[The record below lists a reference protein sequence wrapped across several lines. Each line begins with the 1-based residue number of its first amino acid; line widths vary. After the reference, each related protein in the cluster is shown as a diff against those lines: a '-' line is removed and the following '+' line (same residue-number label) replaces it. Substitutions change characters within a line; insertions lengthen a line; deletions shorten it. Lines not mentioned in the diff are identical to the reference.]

1 MRTLEDYF
9 AFDLF
14 PIWTERDGYIEVEL
28 IAPPREEFYTDPHL
42 GQGLK
47 WWGEGATV
55 QTIPS
60 LVRSVHGVGLAMND
74 AWTVASWSEWFA
86 SLSPQERHRPI
97 TVLHADDHQDL
108 MSPRLFKGG
117 TGLIDAITMQGVR
130 LDQPES
136 VRRAIKSGAIGMGS
150 FFALLVHDAPE
161 VHVRHLFAEPPDL
174 DEQPLAIRF
183 AADTLLDPDAHRLEI
198 GLPAG
203 SGQSTYS
210 RHHDPMTWAAA
221 PEGHHVLLHI
231 DMDYFNNRYDGD
243 SDWMSR
249 DRIHNPSPSKVRG
262 LIADILNALNSSL
275 GMEQIDDIFIGI
287 SPGFFPADL
296 WASSLEC
303 LLNGLK
309 KGSSHG

>member
-1 MRTLEDYF
+1 MRSLEDYF
-9 AFDLF
+9 AYDRL

-28 IAPPREEFYTDPHL
+28 IAPPKAEFYCDPHL
-42 GQGLK
+42 WLGLK

-55 QTIPS
+55 QTIPT
-60 LVRSVHGVGLAMND
+60 LVRSIHGVGLAMND

-86 SLSPQERHRPI
+86 SLSLEERYRPI

-108 MSPRLFKGG
+108 MSPRLFKGDA
-117 TGLIDAITMQGVR
+117 GLIDAITMQSVR
-130 LDQPES
+130 LDEPES

-150 FFALLVHDAPE
+150 FFALLVHDTPE
-161 VHVRHLFAEPPDL
+161 VHVRHLYAEPPDL
-174 DEQPLAIRF
+174 DEQFLEARF
-183 AADTLLDPDAHRLEI
+183 AADTLLNPDARRLEI
-198 GLPAG
+198 GLPAV

-243 SDWMSR
+243 SDWMR
-249 DRIHNPSPSKVRG
+249 RNRIHDPSPTKVRG
-262 LIADILNALNSSL
+262 LIDNMLQALSSSL
-275 GMEQIDDIFIGI
+275 GMERLDDIFIGV

-303 LLNGLK
+303 LLDVLEK
-309 KGSSHG
+309 ESRFV